1 MKAKRF
7 AVLLVLLMLMTA
19 LTLSLIVF
27 AAPTNGEAALT
38 DETILFTET
47 QDITVEQP
55 AATSVKPTVPT
66 KAPVAATAAKPDAA
80 PTEKPTSAPLSP
92 DALTPDGQATVLDY
106 YKFET
111 DEKQFYTITTPAGN
125 VFYLVVDGARGSENV
140 YFLNAVTE
148 ADLMALAAKNDR
160 IDLTAASSAQK
171 CTCTEKCESGKANAA
186 CLVCKK
192 DISKCI
198 GSGKASTSDEA
209 HTGSGEKPDK
219 GDGDNKMMYI
229 IIISAFVL
237 IIGIGIYSKI
247 IKPKKQGSSFDD
259 DDESEDEYVN
269 PGGEYGDEHYGSPDY
284 LPEDDY
290 EDDE

>member
-7 AVLLVLLMLMTA
+7 AVLLVLLMLMAA

-27 AAPTNGEAALT
+27 AAPTEGKPALT
-38 DETILFTET
+38 DETIFFTET
-47 QDITVEQP
+47 QDIPVKQP
-55 AATSVKPTVPT
+55 AVTSVEPTASI
-66 KAPVAATAAKPDAA
+66 KAPVAA
-80 PTEKPTSAPLSP
+80 PTTEPTSAPLSP

-111 DEKQFYTITTPAGN
+111 DEKHFYTITTPAGN

-160 IDLTAASSAQK
+160 IDLTATSSAQK
-171 CTCTEKCESGKANAA
+171 CTCIEKCESGKANAA
-186 CLVCKK
+186 CPVCKK

-209 HTGSGEKPDK
+209 HTGSGETPDK

-247 IKPKKQGSSFDD
+247 IKPKKQESSFDD
-259 DDESEDEYVN
+259 DDESEDGYVN

-284 LPEDDY
+284 LSEDDY
-290 EDDE
+290 EDEE

>member
-47 QDITVEQP
+47 QDIPVKQP
-55 AATSVKPTVPT
+55 AVTSVEPTVT
-66 KAPVAATAAKPDAA
+66 IKAPVAAPTA
-80 PTEKPTSAPLSP
+80 EPTSAPLSP

-111 DEKQFYTITTPAGN
+111 DEKQFYTIATPAGN

-148 ADLMALAAKNDR
+148 ADLMALAGKNDR
-160 IDLTAASSAQK
+160 IDLTATSSAQK

-186 CLVCKK
+186 CPVCKK

-209 HTGSGEKPDK
+209 HTGSGETPDK

-259 DDESEDEYVN
+259 DDEFEDGYVN

-290 EDDE
+290 EDEE

>member
-47 QDITVEQP
+47 QDIPVKQP
-55 AATSVKPTVPT
+55 AVTSVEPTVT
-66 KAPVAATAAKPDAA
+66 IKAPVAAPTA
-80 PTEKPTSAPLSP
+80 EPTSAPLSP

-111 DEKQFYTITTPAGN
+111 DEKQFYTIATPAGN

-148 ADLMALAAKNDR
+148 ADLMALAGKNDR
-160 IDLTAASSAQK
+160 IDLTATSSAQK

-186 CLVCKK
+186 CSVCKK

-209 HTGSGEKPDK
+209 HTGSGETPDK
-219 GDGDNKMMYI
+219 GDGDNKMIYI
-229 IIISAFVL
+229 IIIAAFVL

-259 DDESEDEYVN
+259 DDEFEDEYVN

>member
-27 AAPTNGEAALT
+27 AAPTEGKPALT

-47 QDITVEQP
+47 QDIPVKQP
-55 AATSVKPTVPT
+55 AVTSVEATASI
-66 KAPVAATAAKPDAA
+66 KAPVAA
-80 PTEKPTSAPLSP
+80 PTTEPTSAPLSP

-111 DEKQFYTITTPAGN
+111 DEKQFYTIATPAGN

-160 IDLTAASSAQK
+160 IDLTATSSAQK

-186 CLVCKK
+186 CPVCKK

-209 HTGSGEKPDK
+209 HTGSGETPDK

-259 DDESEDEYVN
+259 DDEFEDEYVN
-269 PGGEYGDEHYGSPDY
+269 PGGEYGDEHYGSPGY

-290 EDDE
+290 EDEE